1 MAFRKLWSRT
11 FLWHN
16 AGSIV
21 AFYILMLD
29 KVAIRCFTAVH
40 HAIDYKVFLKE
51 KKTKRDRSI

>member
-21 AFYILMLD
+21 AFYIVMLD
-29 KVAIRCFTAVH
+29 KVAILCFTAVH

-51 KKTKRDRSI
+51 K